1 MFLGAAKRAS
11 MLIATRRQIL
21 LGASGIVA
29 AAGALGAW
37 RYARWH
43 AWLADL
49 MTPDPLGDMT
59 LGSAEAPVTII
70 EYASM
75 SCPHCARFALVT
87 FPEIRKRYIETGKV
101 RFIFREFPLDR
112 LAEAVSV
119 VTRCACK
126 DDPQRYFVLTETLF
140 REQAAWLIDQPLPAL
155 LAAAKQ
161 GDVSEATFHACLAN
175 QQILDGLEKGRRRAA
190 DAFEVR
196 STPTFF
202 INGKPHTGALTADE
216 MAALIDPYLTGG

>member
-1 MFLGAAKRAS
+1 M
-11 MLIATRRQIL
+11 ATRRQIL
-21 LGASGIVA
+21 LGAGGIVA
-29 AAGALGAW
+29 AAGAFGAW
-37 RYARWH
+37 QYARRH
-43 AWLADL
+43 AGLADL
-49 MTPDPLGDMT
+49 MTPDPLGDIM

-126 DDPQRYFVLTETLF
+126 DDPQRYFMLTETLF
-140 REQAAWLIDQPLPAL
+140 REQEKWLIDEPLPAL
-155 LAAAKQ
+155 LATAKQ
-161 GDVSEATFHACLAN
+161 GDVSEATFNACLAN

-202 INGKPHTGALTADE
+202 INGKPHTGALTAAE
-216 MAALIDPYLTGG
+216 LAALIDPYLKGG

>member
-1 MFLGAAKRAS
+1 L
-11 MLIATRRQIL
+11 ATRRQIL
-21 LGASGIVA
+21 LGASGA
-29 AAGALGAW
+29 AAALAALGIW
-37 RYARWH
+37 QYARRH
-43 AWLADL
+43 AGLADL

-155 LAAAKQ
+155 LAA
-161 GDVSEATFHACLAN
+161 
-175 QQILDGLEKGRRRAA
+175 RRRIRATRRITSSEFRA
-190 DAFEVR
+190 LLQRHSITVR
-196 STPTFF
+196 QV
-202 INGKPHTGALTADE
+202 
-216 MAALIDPYLTGG
+216 AAL

>member
-1 MFLGAAKRAS
+1 L
-11 MLIATRRQIL
+11 ATRRQIL
-21 LGASGIVA
+21 LGASGA
-29 AAGALGAW
+29 AAALAALGIW
-37 RYARWH
+37 QYARRH
-43 AWLADL
+43 AGLADL

-87 FPEIRKRYIETGKV
+87 FPEIKKRYIETGKV
-101 RFIFREFPLDR
+101 RFILREFPLDR

-119 VTRCACK
+119 VTRCACN
-126 DDPQRYFVLTETLF
+126 DDPQRYFALTEALF

-155 LAAAKQ
+155 LAAAQQ
-161 GDVSEATFHACLAN
+161 GGVSEATFNACLAN
-175 QQILDGLEKGRRRAA
+175 QQVLDGLEKGRRRAA
-190 DAFEVR
+190 DAFQVR

-216 MAALIDPYLTGG
+216 MAALIDPYLKGG

>member
-1 MFLGAAKRAS
+1 L
-11 MLIATRRQIL
+11 ATRRQIL
-21 LGASGIVA
+21 LGASGA
-29 AAGALGAW
+29 AAALAALGIW
-37 RYARWH
+37 QYARRH
-43 AWLADL
+43 AGLADL

-101 RFIFREFPLDR
+101 RFILREFPLDR

-119 VTRCACK
+119 VTRCACN
-126 DDPQRYFVLTETLF
+126 DDPQRYFALTEALF

-155 LAAAKQ
+155 LAAAQQ
-161 GDVSEATFHACLAN
+161 GGVSEATFNACLAN
-175 QQILDGLEKGRRRAA
+175 QQVLDGLEKGRRRAA
-190 DAFEVR
+190 DAFQVR

-216 MAALIDPYLTGG
+216 MAALIDPYLKGG

>member
-1 MFLGAAKRAS
+1 L
-11 MLIATRRQIL
+11 ATRRQIL
-21 LGASGIVA
+21 LGASGA
-29 AAGALGAW
+29 AAAIAALGIW
-37 RYARWH
+37 QYARRH
-43 AWLADL
+43 AGLADL

-87 FPEIRKRYIETGKV
+87 FPEIKKRYIETGKV
-101 RFIFREFPLDR
+101 RFILREFPLDR

-119 VTRCACK
+119 VTRCACN
-126 DDPQRYFVLTETLF
+126 DDPQRYFALTEALF

-155 LAAAKQ
+155 LAAAQQ
-161 GDVSEATFHACLAN
+161 GGVSEATFNACLAN
-175 QQILDGLEKGRRRAA
+175 QQVLDGLEKGRRRAA
-190 DAFEVR
+190 DAFQVR

-202 INGKPHTGALTADE
+202 INGTPHTGALTADE
-216 MAALIDPYLTGG
+216 MAALIDPYLKDG

>member
-1 MFLGAAKRAS
+1 M
-11 MLIATRRQIL
+11 ATRRQIL
-21 LGASGIVA
+21 LGASGA
-29 AAGALGAW
+29 AATLAALGIW
-37 RYARWH
+37 QYARRH
-43 AWLADL
+43 AGLADL

-101 RFIFREFPLDR
+101 RFILREFPLDR

-119 VTRCACK
+119 VTRCACN
-126 DDPQRYFVLTETLF
+126 DDPQRYFALTEALF

-155 LAAAKQ
+155 LAAAQQ
-161 GDVSEATFHACLAN
+161 GGVSEATFNACLAN

-216 MAALIDPYLTGG
+216 LAALIDPYLKGG